1 MLQEIN
7 GTKLKDNVDTWIDFD
22 QQSLTISFFTSLKSL
37 LQEGEESPETVGAKF
52 VFVDNYN
59 QVER

>member
-37 LQEGEESPETVGAKF
+37 LQEGEESSETVGAKF